1 MRVAAVI
8 CGLMVVLGGSSS
20 LVAQTQIAGKDI
32 AIEFDT
38 QLHSRVVAFQKTAL
52 GAMSASESVV
62 VDGKPVSD
70 FAITTKRME
79 DVHDQL
85 GNGKRLIVEGKAG
98 DLVKTVSVSVYSEF
112 PTAAVFEVS
121 YTNTGSATIEI
132 SKWTNNHYDV
142 AGAALWAF
150 QPGTYE
156 RRPAWAAPLRVGFHQ
171 KNFLGMNGSDY
182 GGGTPF
188 ADIWS
193 RETGVAVGD
202 LELVGKEVSLPVERP
217 DAKHA
222 SLGIEFAKS
231 QTIAAGQTLSTFKTF
246 AIVHHGDFYA
256 ALLTYKQLMQRLGQ
270 PESARAADAGFR
282 PMWCA
287 WGYGR
292 RFKLEQIEK
301 TIPEAKRLGFEWVT
315 VDDGWQT
322 KYGDLTLNPKKF
334 PRGDADMKSLV
345 DAIHKQGLK
354 AQLWW
359 SPMSAAPDSEL
370 LKEDPELVLKNKDG
384 SPQKISW
391 WNSLYLCPA
400 DQDVVAVQR
409 KFVEKII
416 GEWGFDGLKL
426 DGQYMNGVPACYNPA
441 HHHNKPQDSIEQ
453 LPQLFKAIYDE
464 AQKLKPGALVEFCPC
479 GTSYSFFT
487 MPYYNMSVASD
498 PTSSWQVR
506 SKGKALKALLGD
518 GVPYFGDHVE
528 LSDNATDFASTVGVG
543 GVVGSQFTLPAVAS
557 RATQFDL
564 TPARRKI
571 FEKWVA
577 LYKDKMLSEGT
588 YQGTLYD
595 IGFDRPEAHAIK
607 KGDVMYYGFF
617 ASQFAGK
624 IELRGLED
632 REYKVTEYENNKV
645 LGTVHG
651 PTAELQTSFAK
662 HLMLEAEPQ

>member
-1 MRVAAVI
+1 MLAG
-8 CGLMVVLGGSSS
+8 CGA
-20 LVAQTQIAGKDI
+20 AQTRIDGKGLS
-32 AIEFDT
+32 IELDS
-38 QLHSRVVAFQKTAL
+38 QLHSRVIAHFDGKDVPI
-52 GAMSASESVV
+52 GPMSASESATI
-62 VDGKPVSD
+62 DGKVMSD
-70 FAITTKRME
+70 FAFTAQQME
-79 DVHDQL
+79 KVHDRL
-85 GNGKRLIVEGKAG
+85 GDGERLIVSGKSG
-98 DLVKTVSVSVYSEF
+98 TVEKTVSIALYDNF

-121 YTNTGSATIEI
+121 YRNDSSKSIEL
-132 SKWTNNHYDV
+132 SRWTNNQYNVV
-142 AGAALWAF
+142 APALWSF
-150 QPGTYE
+150 EPGTYE
-156 RRPAWAAPLRVGFHQ
+156 RRPAWVVPLKAGFHQ
-171 KNFLGMNGSDY
+171 ENFLGMNASDY

-188 ADIWS
+188 ADVWS
-193 RETGVAVGD
+193 RHAGIAVGD
-202 LELVGKEVSLPVERP
+202 LELTGKEVSLPVAMPEATHATLAIEY
-217 DAKHA
+217 AKPQQIVPGA
-222 SLGIEFAKS
+222 
-231 QTIAAGQTLSTFKTF
+231 TVSTFRTF
-246 AIVHHGDFYA
+246 AIVHRGDFYS
-256 ALLTYKQLMQRLGQ
+256 ALLTYKDMMHRLGQ
-270 PESARAADAGFR
+270 PESARAAEAGFR

-292 RFKLEQIEK
+292 RFRVEQIEK

-322 KYGDLTLNPKKF
+322 KYGDLKLNPKKF
-334 PRGDADMKSLV
+334 PRGDADMKALV
-345 DAIHKQGLK
+345 DEIHRQGLK

-370 LKEDPELVLKNKDG
+370 LKENPELVLRNKDG

-400 DQDVVAVQR
+400 DSDVVKVQR
-409 KFVEKII
+409 EFVDKII

-426 DGQYMNGVPACYNPA
+426 DGQYMNAVPACYNPA
-441 HHHNKPQDSIEQ
+441 HHHAKPQDSIEQ

-479 GTSYSFFT
+479 GTSYSFYT

-506 SKGKALKALLGD
+506 TKGKALKALLGD

-528 LSDNATDFASTVGVG
+528 LSDNATDFASTIGVG

-564 TPARRKI
+564 TPARRRI

-577 LYKDKMLSEGT
+577 LYNDKMLSEGQ
-588 YQGTLYD
+588 YEGTLYD

-607 KGDVMYYGFF
+607 KGSSMYYAFF
-617 ASQFAGK
+617 APQFKGHV
-624 IELRGLED
+624 ELRGLED
-632 REYKVTEYENNKV
+632 REYRVTDYENHRV

-651 PTAELQTSFAK
+651 PTARLETSFEK
-662 HLMLEAEPQ
+662 HLMLEADPQ

>member
-1 MRVAAVI
+1 MVKKLLIALVVSAAFA
-8 CGLMVVLGGSSS
+8 G
-20 LVAQTQIAGKDI
+20 AQTRIDGKSVSV
-32 AIEFDT
+32 EFDARM
-38 QLHSRVVAFQKTAL
+38 HSRVLAFQNTPI
-52 GAMSASESVV
+52 GPMSASETIVAN
-62 VDGKPVSD
+62 GKTLSE
-70 FAITTKRME
+70 FALTSQHTEPI
-79 DVHDQL
+79 HDKI
-85 GNGKRLIVEGKAG
+85 GEGKRLIVEGKSG
-98 DLVKTVSVSVYSEF
+98 DLIKIVAVSVYEEF
-112 PTAAVFEVS
+112 PAAAVFDVS
-121 YTNTGSATIEI
+121 YKNVASAPFEI
-132 SKWTNNHYDV
+132 TQWTNNHYDV
-142 AGAALWAF
+142 AGSSLWAF

-156 RRPAWAAPLRVGFHQ
+156 RRPAWISPLHAGAHQ

-193 RETGVAVGD
+193 RSVGIAVGD
-202 LELVGKEVSLPVERP
+202 LELVGKEVSLPVTMP
-217 DAKHA
+217 DAKRATLALEYAKTHKLEPGE
-222 SLGIEFAKS
+222 SLA
-231 QTIAAGQTLSTFKTF
+231 TFRTF
-246 AIVHHGDFYA
+246 AIVHHGDFYE
-256 ALLTYKQLMQRLGQ
+256 ALVTYKKIMQRLGQ
-270 PESARAADAGFR
+270 PVSARAADAGFR

-292 RFKLEQIEK
+292 RFKVEQIEQ

-334 PRGDADMKSLV
+334 PRGDADMKALV
-345 DAIHKQGLK
+345 DEIHRQGLK

-359 SPMSAAPDSEL
+359 SPMSAAADSEL
-370 LKEDPELVLKNKDG
+370 LKEDPELVLRNKDG

-400 DQDVVAVQR
+400 NNDVIAVQR

-416 GEWGFDGLKL
+416 GDWGFDGLKL
-426 DGQYMNGVPACYNPA
+426 DGQYMNGIPACYNPA
-441 HHHNKPQDSIEQ
+441 HHHAKPEDSIEQ

-464 AQKLKPGALVEFCPC
+464 AQRLKPGALVEFCPC

-506 SKGKALKALLGD
+506 TKGKALKALLGD

-528 LSDNATDFASTVGVG
+528 LSDNATDFASTIGVG

-577 LYKDKMLSEGT
+577 LYKNKMLSEGV

-607 KGDVMYYGFF
+607 KGETMYYGFF
-617 ASQFAGK
+617 APQFSGK
-624 IELRGLED
+624 VELRGLED
-632 REYKVTEYENNKV
+632 RQYKVTDYENSKV

-651 PTAELQTSFAK
+651 PTAQLQTSFAK
-662 HLMLEAEPQ
+662 HLMLEVEPQ